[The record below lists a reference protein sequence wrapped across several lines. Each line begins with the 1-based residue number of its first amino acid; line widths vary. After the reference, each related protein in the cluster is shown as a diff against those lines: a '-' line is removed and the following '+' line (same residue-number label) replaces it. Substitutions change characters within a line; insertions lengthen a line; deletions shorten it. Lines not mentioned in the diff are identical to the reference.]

1 MSSRANILV
10 VDDDLGP
17 RESMRMILKNT
28 HNVFMADNGE
38 SALRVI
44 EEKPIDLV
52 TLDLKMPGMPGM
64 DVLKEIKRINKNVE
78 VIIVTGY
85 GTLNTATEAMK
96 HGVNSYITKPYN
108 IEEITSLIDK
118 AIEHRKFNL
127 KLRNFFQEALFSD
140 EDGVTEEMDNLPPL
154 NEGSLTGTDISEE
167 LLDVTELK
175 FKKMKERKDDFS
187 KEIKELEERLI
198 RSETLSM
205 VRQLASVE
213 AHELNNK
220 LSTISG
226 YAEFLHGKISRSHPE
241 LSDLLNNLQ
250 TISNQID
257 KSTKFTKNI
266 LDLSREESS
275 ESEPTDVQKMI
286 EQVLTY
292 VEHKAHKQEI
302 KITRELGSHLPLI
315 SVDPGK
321 LEQVFLN
328 LTLNA
333 FHAMPDGG
341 TLSIKAS
348 RVAREM
354 GDLLRLEFKD
364 SGYGIAGKNIKKIFE
379 PFFSTKGEGV
389 GTGLGLFISRRI
401 VESFQGSIEVV
412 SKEKEGTTFII
423 EFPALMK

>member
-28 HNVFMADNGE
+28 HTVYTADNGE

-52 TLDLKMPGMPGM
+52 TLDLKMPGMQGM
-64 DVLKEIKRINKNVE
+64 DVLKEIKRINNNVE

-108 IEEITSLIDK
+108 IDEITSLIDK

-127 KLRNFFQEALFSD
+127 KLRNFFQEALFSEED
-140 EDGVTEEMDNLPPL
+140 EEEELDNFPL
-154 NEGSLTGTDISEE
+154 HNEGSLTGTDISEE

-175 FKKMKERKDDFS
+175 FKKMKEIKNDFS
-187 KEIKELEERLI
+187 NEIKEMEERLI
-198 RSETLSM
+198 RSEKLSM
-205 VRQLASVE
+205 VGQLAAGY

-226 YAEFLHGKISRSHPE
+226 YAEFLHGKINRSHPE
-241 LSDLLNNLQ
+241 LSELLNNLQ

-257 KSTKFTKNI
+257 KATKFTRNI

-275 ESEPTDVQKMI
+275 ESEPTDVQKLM
-286 EQVLTY
+286 EQVLPY
-292 VEHKAHKQEI
+292 VEHKAQKQEI
-302 KITRELGSHLPLI
+302 KITREFGSHLPLI

-328 LTLNA
+328 LILNA
-333 FHAMPDGG
+333 FHAMPEGG
-341 TLSIKAS
+341 SLSIKAS
-348 RVAREM
+348 RIAREM
-354 GDLLRLEFKD
+354 GDLLRLEFQD
-364 SGYGIAGKNIKKIFE
+364 SGQGIAAKNIKKIFE
-379 PFFSTKGEGV
+379 PFFSTKCEGV
-389 GTGLGLFISRRI
+389 GTGFGLFISRRI

-412 SKEKEGTTFII
+412 SKDNEGTTFII
-423 EFPALMK
+423 EFPAIMK

>member
-1 MSSRANILV
+1 
-10 VDDDLGP
+10 
-17 RESMRMILKNT
+17 
-28 HNVFMADNGE
+28 
-38 SALRVI
+38 
-44 EEKPIDLV
+44 
-52 TLDLKMPGMPGM
+52 
-64 DVLKEIKRINKNVE
+64 
-78 VIIVTGY
+78 
-85 GTLNTATEAMK
+85 
-96 HGVNSYITKPYN
+96 
-108 IEEITSLIDK
+108 
-118 AIEHRKFNL
+118 
-127 KLRNFFQEALFSD
+127 
-140 EDGVTEEMDNLPPL
+140 
-154 NEGSLTGTDISEE
+154 
-167 LLDVTELK
+167 
-175 FKKMKERKDDFS
+175 
-187 KEIKELEERLI
+187 
-198 RSETLSM
+198 
-205 VRQLASVE
+205 
-213 AHELNNK
+213 
-220 LSTISG
+220 
-226 YAEFLHGKISRSHPE
+226 
-241 LSDLLNNLQ
+241 
-250 TISNQID
+250 
-257 KSTKFTKNI
+257 
-266 LDLSREESS
+266 
-275 ESEPTDVQKMI
+275 MI

-364 SGYGIAGKNIKKIFE
+364 SGQGIAAKNIKKIFE

>member
-28 HNVFMADNGE
+28 HTVYTAENGE

-52 TLDLKMPGMPGM
+52 TLDLKMPGMQGM
-64 DVLKEIKRINKNVE
+64 DVLKEIKRLNNNVE

-175 FKKMKERKDDFS
+175 FKKMQEKNDDLS
-187 KEIKELEERLI
+187 NEIKEMEVKLI
-198 RSETLSM
+198 R
-205 VRQLASVE
+205 
-213 AHELNNK
+213 
-220 LSTISG
+220 
-226 YAEFLHGKISRSHPE
+226 
-241 LSDLLNNLQ
+241 
-250 TISNQID
+250 
-257 KSTKFTKNI
+257 
-266 LDLSREESS
+266 
-275 ESEPTDVQKMI
+275 
-286 EQVLTY
+286 
-292 VEHKAHKQEI
+292 
-302 KITRELGSHLPLI
+302 
-315 SVDPGK
+315 
-321 LEQVFLN
+321 
-328 LTLNA
+328 
-333 FHAMPDGG
+333 
-341 TLSIKAS
+341 
-348 RVAREM
+348 
-354 GDLLRLEFKD
+354 
-364 SGYGIAGKNIKKIFE
+364 
-379 PFFSTKGEGV
+379 
-389 GTGLGLFISRRI
+389 
-401 VESFQGSIEVV
+401 
-412 SKEKEGTTFII
+412 
-423 EFPALMK
+423 

>member
-28 HNVFMADNGE
+28 HNVYTADNGE
-38 SALRVI
+38 SALRLM

-52 TLDLKMPGMPGM
+52 TLDLKMPGMQGM
-64 DVLKEIKRINKNVE
+64 DVLKEIKRINNDVE

-85 GTLNTATEAMK
+85 GTLHTATEAMK

-108 IEEITSLIDK
+108 IDEITSLVEK

-140 EDGVTEEMDNLPPL
+140 EDVEREEMDHVLPL
-154 NEGSLTGTDISEE
+154 SEGSLRGTDISEE

-175 FKKMKERKDDFS
+175 FRKMKEIKNDFS

-198 RSETLSM
+198 RSEKLSM
-205 VRQLASVE
+205 VGQLAAGY

-226 YAEFLHGKISRSHPE
+226 YAEFLHGKINRSYPE
-241 LSDLLNNLQ
+241 LSELLNNLQ
-250 TISNQID
+250 TISNQIE
-257 KSTKFTKNI
+257 KATKFTRNI
-266 LDLSREESS
+266 LDLSRDESS
-275 ESEPTDVQKMI
+275 ESEPTDIQKLV
-286 EQVLTY
+286 EQVLPY
-292 VEHKAHKQEI
+292 IEHKAQKQEI
-302 KITRELGSHLPLI
+302 KITREFGSHLPLI

-328 LTLNA
+328 LILNA

-341 TLSIKAS
+341 TLKIEAS
-348 RVAREM
+348 RVARGM

-364 SGYGIAGKNIKKIFE
+364 TGHGIASKNVKKIFE

-401 VESFQGSIEVV
+401 VESFQGTIDVV
-412 SKEKEGTTFII
+412 SKENEGTSFVV
-423 EFPALMK
+423 EFPALIK